1 MKDSWSFKPAQVE
14 PFHAGPGDIKVFA
27 NMLELCLKL
36 ATTIT
41 VAWYYIDNEELCM
54 AYFLSVFS
62 GDTASLSHTALADTP
77 TSDHATFRLHGTLL
91 ALLCAYLPP
100 RAGKELRLAC
110 AQFVFPA

>member
-54 AYFLSVFS
+54 AYFLSVFT
-62 GDTASLSHTALADTP
+62 GDTAGLATTSLADTP
-77 TSDHATFRLHGTLL
+77 SSDHAAFRLHGALL
-91 ALLCAYLPP
+91 ALLRAYL
-100 RAGKELRLAC
+100 
-110 AQFVFPA
+110 QT